1 MRCGQAA
8 KMPDAVSVVRA
19 ATTPSAIAPFE
30 TTESGREL
38 GQAEPLMA
46 PWWKL
51 GAGGPYKVSS
61 GEVQLLCIVQTTT
74 MQRGQCAARGLLCY
88 RATTPAGN
96 AAARRAA
103 GGGRCGGVEHVS
115 RLILQHC
122 AESDRHRICPGQQ
135 CSAGAAARQSL
146 SLLQTPT
153 SLLGCCPAP
162 ALDVQLY
169 ASMYCVV
176 YRLVTIGTCTLYGL
190 LPR

>member
-51 GAGGPYKVSS
+51 ADRTATVH
-61 GEVQLLCIVQTTT
+61 CANDHN
-74 MQRGQCAARGLLCY
+74 AARAVC
-88 RATTPAGN
+88 RARTAVLPRNDAGWQCICE
-96 AAARRAA
+96 A

-122 AESDRHRICPGQQ
+122 ADRRSQHRICLGQCW
-135 CSAGAAARQSL
+135 CSSETVLISAAK
-146 SLLQTPT
+146 
-153 SLLGCCPAP
+153 CPQAYS
-162 ALDVQLY
+162 AAVQLQ
-169 ASMYCVV
+169 
-176 YRLVTIGTCTLYGL
+176 LQLQQL
-190 LPR
+190 

>member
-51 GAGGPYKVSS
+51 EAGSWKLADRTATVH
-61 GEVQLLCIVQTTT
+61 CANDHN
-74 MQRGQCAARGLLCY
+74 AARAVC
-88 RATTPAGN
+88 RARTAVLPRNDAGWQCICE
-96 AAARRAA
+96 A

-122 AESDRHRICPGQQ
+122 AESDRQGICLGQQ

-146 SLLQTPT
+146 SLLRTPT

-162 ALDVQLY
+162 ALDVQL
-169 ASMYCVV
+169 
-176 YRLVTIGTCTLYGL
+176 
-190 LPR
+190 